1 MSKETKK
8 ILEELIGSKP
18 EELTGE
24 AKRLF
29 EAIMKIADERD
40 ELEYKYNRA
49 IEDLIKLEKERQAD
63 KEKIKE
69 YAELLIK
76 VNVQNLNNSIEQ
88 RKESNEQLEALHEGW
103 KIELEK
109 KDNRIKELESDK
121 EIKDKMIELIV
132 DFITELKPAHFKK
145 EKGGELVGEYRCYNK
160 NEWKQYFENKAK
172 VNLQSNKENIDTRD
186 FKQKYQCEWNLK
198 SNKESG
204 EIDECR

>member
-1 MSKETKK
+1 MKEPQK

-18 EELTGE
+18 EKLTGE

-40 ELEYKYNRA
+40 EL
-49 IEDLIKLEKERQAD
+49 LKERQAD

-88 RKESNEQLEALHEGW
+88 RKESNEQLETLHEGW

-204 EIDECR
+204 EIDEC